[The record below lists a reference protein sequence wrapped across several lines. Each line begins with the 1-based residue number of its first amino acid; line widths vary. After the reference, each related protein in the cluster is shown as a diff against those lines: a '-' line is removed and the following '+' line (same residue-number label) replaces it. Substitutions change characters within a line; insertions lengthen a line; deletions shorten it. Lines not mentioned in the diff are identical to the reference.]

1 MDIIGHLPID
11 LYSSKYIYRVAMT
24 SKEHGLKKYK
34 LVNALTMDNPL
45 SLVEKIKQVPE
56 DYERYKFYL
65 CELDQDPG
73 LSLNIIETSR
83 VAAMLMQLERYDSW
97 SYEKNIDEL
106 MNYET
111 TNERM
116 RKMNEYVLNYLQR
129 ARNTNIIQDSV
140 GAAQEL
146 LMELKG
152 EDGGLKVEWKKQ
164 QEIIDIEV
172 DEND

>member
-1 MDIIGHLPID
+1 MI
-11 LYSSKYIYRVAMT
+11 AM
-24 SKEHGLKKYK
+24 SNEEHGLKKYK
-34 LVNALTMDNPL
+34 IINALTMDNPL
-45 SLVEKIKQVPE
+45 SLVEKIKKVPK

-106 MNYET
+106 INFET

-129 ARNTNIIQDSV
+129 ARNTAIVQDSI
-140 GAAQEL
+140 GAARDL
-146 LMELKG
+146 LKELKG
-152 EDGGLKVEWKKQ
+152 DDGDLNVTWKKQ
-164 QEIIDIEV
+164 PEIIDIEV
-172 DEND
+172 EENDE